1 MELNEARAK
10 VIFLQEEQ
18 RKQMIFPLTPPT
30 NY

>member
-10 VIFLQEEQ
+10 IISLQEEQ
-18 RKQMIFPLTPPT
+18 RKQIISLLTPQV